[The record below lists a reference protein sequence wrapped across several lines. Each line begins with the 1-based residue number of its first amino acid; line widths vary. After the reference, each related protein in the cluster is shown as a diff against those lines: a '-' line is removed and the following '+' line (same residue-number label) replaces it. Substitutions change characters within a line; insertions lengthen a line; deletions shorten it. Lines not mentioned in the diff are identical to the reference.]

1 MMALVILHVLFS
13 YQKSSE
19 QATEITN
26 GARLSHQS
34 WRIFPRV
41 VSRQIPLR
49 TYLLFQFV
57 RPAVVSQ

>member
-41 VSRQIPLR
+41 VSRQMSQI
-49 TYLLFQFV
+49 FQGP
-57 RPAVVSQ
+57 RKPPRRSPIN